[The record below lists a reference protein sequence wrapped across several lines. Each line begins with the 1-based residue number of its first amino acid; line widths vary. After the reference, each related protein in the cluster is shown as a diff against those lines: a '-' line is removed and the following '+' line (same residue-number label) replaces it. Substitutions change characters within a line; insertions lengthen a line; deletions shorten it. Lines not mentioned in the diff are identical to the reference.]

1 MTLRG
6 LSRHTRLGFLLIAH
20 DGGPG
25 VPPRRRRRM
34 WLGILTGIVLV
45 AVVACSPAA
54 KHSAS
59 PGPSASTPSPS
70 AGKSS
75 TGSSLAKIATGP
87 SACVT
92 AGRPAGGNGPWK
104 FVAPATLCGLP
115 LDNSGQ
121 SQQLG
126 QTVAG
131 EDKGIIDLADA
142 GSVTSSTTAEYQ
154 SPETP
159 RFYRSVNVVGLT
171 GTFRPAAAVSAVE
184 GTAYTFKKV
193 PPGPHGGAMGCG
205 NEEGTW
211 TCVWA
216 THTTLCTIQ
225 IIDTTGELLGAS
237 IAVNAVRIRDA
248 LEAPA

>member
-1 MTLRG
+1 MNLRG
-6 LSRHTRLGFLLIAH
+6 LPRHTRLGLLLIAH
-20 DGGPG
+20 DSSPG
-25 VPPRRRRRM
+25 APPRRRRRM
-34 WLGILTGIVLV
+34 RLGIGAGVVLL

-59 PGPSASTPSPS
+59 PSPSASTPSAS
-70 AGKSS
+70 KSS
-75 TGSSLAKIATGP
+75 TGTSLAKIATGP

-92 AGRPAGGNGPWK
+92 AARPTGGNGPWK
-104 FVAPATLCGLP
+104 FVSPATLCGLP

-131 EDKGIIDLADA
+131 EDKGILDLANA

-159 RFYRSVNVVGLT
+159 KFYRSVNVVALV

-211 TCVWA
+211 NCVWA
-216 THTTLCTIQ
+216 TRTTLGDIE
-225 IIDTTGELLGAS
+225 IIDTTGELLGAN
-237 IAVNAVRIRDA
+237 IGVNAVRIRDA